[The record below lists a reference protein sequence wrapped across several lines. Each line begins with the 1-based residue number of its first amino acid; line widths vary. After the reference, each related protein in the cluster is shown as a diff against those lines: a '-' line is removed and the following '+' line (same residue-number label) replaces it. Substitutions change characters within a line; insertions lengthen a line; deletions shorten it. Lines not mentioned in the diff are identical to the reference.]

1 MGLVATV
8 GLFCRMIRDDRT
20 KADTFGYLTDEVTEL
35 EEEIVA
41 ETPGEDG
48 IFGEAI
54 DVLINCIDLIQQE
67 RPGISLVEL
76 EAEVHNYAAQ
86 KCRKWQMKVAA
97 AQEAAAA

>member
-41 ETPGEDG
+41 DTPGEDG

-67 RPGISLVEL
+67 RPGILLADIEREVE
-76 EAEVHNYAAQ
+76 AYAAK
-86 KCRKWQMKVAA
+86 KCRKWQNKVLD
-97 AQEAAAA
+97 AQKGD